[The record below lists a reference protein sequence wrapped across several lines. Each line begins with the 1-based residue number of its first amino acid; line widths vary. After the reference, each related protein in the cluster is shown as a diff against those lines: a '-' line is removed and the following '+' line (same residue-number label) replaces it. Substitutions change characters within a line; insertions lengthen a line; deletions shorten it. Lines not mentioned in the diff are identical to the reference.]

1 MGGRNLVE
9 LIETV
14 LYLLEDTVQIIACN
28 FLHNFALCC
37 CLNANSFGLEVPDF
51 IRFVTF
57 QTTTIP
63 SYLFCFIKKI
73 LKNVVAT
80 TIRFAFLDIH
90 CGFRQISTMNGLS
103 YFSCFVWD
111 SLYMLCFL
119 WRQRFGLAVVN
130 NCN

>member
-1 MGGRNLVE
+1 MGVRNLVK

-37 CLNANSFGLEVPDF
+37 RLNANSFGLEVPDF

-63 SYLFCFIKKI
+63 SYLNLLHQEDFEECRR
-73 LKNVVAT
+73 T
-80 TIRFAFLDIH
+80 TIRFDFLDIH

-103 YFSCFVWD
+103 YFSWD